1 MKRRLLEASAS
12 AYPVLPG
19 GIDVVIVPRMS
30 AADASF
36 EELHAS
42 VSELFGRARAEPR
55 P

>member
-1 MKRRLLEASAS
+1 M
-12 AYPVLPG
+12 LPG

-36 EELHAS
+36 EELRAS
-42 VSELFGRARAEPR
+42 VTELFGRARAGAR